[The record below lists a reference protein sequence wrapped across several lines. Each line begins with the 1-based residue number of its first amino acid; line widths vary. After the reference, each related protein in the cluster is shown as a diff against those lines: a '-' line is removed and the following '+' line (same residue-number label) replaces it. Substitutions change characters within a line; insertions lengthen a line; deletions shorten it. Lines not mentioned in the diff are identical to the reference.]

1 MKNIAVVLAGGVGSR
16 LNAGIPKQ
24 FLKVAGMTVIE
35 HTISVFQHHPLID
48 EIAIVANEAYH
59 VKIQEYVIKNQFR
72 KVKKILMSGN
82 ERHFSSLSAIK
93 AYEFE
98 GECKLIFHDAVR
110 PLLNPYI
117 VSQVIEALDEYGAV
131 DVAIPSAD
139 TIIEVNE
146 NNIITHIPQRKK
158 LRRGQTPQ
166 GFRLGVIKEA
176 YSVALKDP
184 TFVTTDDCGVVLKY
198 LPNQPVFVV
207 PGEDVNMKLT
217 YKEDF
222 YLIEK
227 LFQLR
232 MMNFHD
238 YSLSVSDREKLRG
251 KKVVIF
257 GASSGIGFD
266 LMNLC
271 KDCGAKVFGFSR
283 SLNNVNVANAV
294 DVRNA
299 LEIAAGQVGEID
311 YVVDTASLL
320 YKESLV
326 HMTYEQIDEAISVNY
341 RGMVNVAKE
350 AFLYLQKSHGHLL
363 FYTSSS
369 YTRGRMDYSIY
380 SSTKCATVNFVQA
393 LAEEWAGFNIR
404 VNCINPERTKTPM
417 RVKNFGMEPDNTLLK
432 PIDVAIVTAKALLS
446 DLTGQVIDVKI
457 KSI

>member
-117 VSQVIEALDEYGAV
+117 VSQVVEALDEYGAV

-139 TIIEVNE
+139 TIIEVDE

-299 LEIAAGQVGEID
+299 LEIAVGQVGEID

>member
-1 MKNIAVVLAGGVGSR
+1 MKNIAVVLAGGVGCR

-117 VSQVIEALDEYGAV
+117 VSQVVEALDEYGAV

-139 TIIEVNE
+139 TIIEVDE

>member
-117 VSQVIEALDEYGAV
+117 VSQVVEALDEYGAV

-139 TIIEVNE
+139 TIIEVDE

-184 TFVTTDDCGVVLKY
+184 TFVTTDDW
-198 LPNQPVFVV
+198 F
-207 PGEDVNMKLT
+207 
-217 YKEDF
+217 
-222 YLIEK
+222 
-227 LFQLR
+227 
-232 MMNFHD
+232 
-238 YSLSVSDREKLRG
+238 
-251 KKVVIF
+251 
-257 GASSGIGFD
+257 
-266 LMNLC
+266 
-271 KDCGAKVFGFSR
+271 
-283 SLNNVNVANAV
+283 
-294 DVRNA
+294 
-299 LEIAAGQVGEID
+299 
-311 YVVDTASLL
+311 
-320 YKESLV
+320 
-326 HMTYEQIDEAISVNY
+326 
-341 RGMVNVAKE
+341 
-350 AFLYLQKSHGHLL
+350 
-363 FYTSSS
+363 
-369 YTRGRMDYSIY
+369 
-380 SSTKCATVNFVQA
+380 
-393 LAEEWAGFNIR
+393 
-404 VNCINPERTKTPM
+404 
-417 RVKNFGMEPDNTLLK
+417 
-432 PIDVAIVTAKALLS
+432 LLS
-446 DLTGQVIDVKI
+446 QERM
-457 KSI
+457 

>member
-117 VSQVIEALDEYGAV
+117 VSQVVEALDEYGAV

-139 TIIEVNE
+139 TIIEVDE

-393 LAEEWAGFNIR
+393 LAEEWVGFNIR